1 MAASENLSGA
11 AILNFKSYFRR
22 NSLSAFCKI
31 GVLKIYAKFLGN
43 QVCWSLFSIKF
54 QTFNVKFY

>member
-11 AILNFKSYFRR
+11 AILNFKSYFKR

-31 GVLKIYAKFLGN
+31 GVLKICAKFLG
-43 QVCWSLFSIKF
+43 I
-54 QTFNVKFY
+54 T